1 MGLDAKARGT
11 YAKDGSTVG
20 PVGMDFSTILQTLAP
35 KAPSCRF
42 VATGAVCGVSI
53 ATDERIDTPRLSR
66 FPPALSEP
74 YNAGGQLS
82 LHP

>member
-11 YAKDGSTVG
+11 VG
-20 PVGMDFSTILQTLAP
+20 PGAMDSSTTPQTLAP
-35 KAPSCRF
+35 EAPSCRV
-42 VATGAVCGVSI
+42 VAAGAVCGVSI
-53 ATDERIDTPRLSR
+53 VTDERVYTLRLSR
-66 FPPALSEP
+66 FSPALSEP